1 MARYRELDL
10 DPSLDAPEAT
20 PLARRPLGDGIHPQD
35 DMPAN
40 TGINPALDDVHTD
53 LGGGVLAQ
61 SANAAPNKI
70 EGTAGND
77 FIYGTAGKDV
87 IRGLGGDD
95 FIIAGGGDDKVSGD
109 AGNDAVY
116 GGFGN
121 DQING
126 NDGNDV
132 LFGDQDNDSLWGGKG
147 DDWLDG
153 GEGDDSLV
161 GGDGA
166 DRLIGGWGNDTLRG
180 DAGDDIINGGSGD
193 DTLEGGKG
201 LDTLTGSWGRDTF
214 VADLNF
220 DGWNPHLSAA
230 DVVTDFNPFGWPRDC
245 IDLRLILDKTT
256 FTGTTAQEAYDQG
269 YIRLSPYQQIDDN
282 GNVERFGTLI
292 LIDQNGSE
300 WQPRG
305 QGVAAVFALDGVHT
319 DDLSFTAFASHFL
332 V

>member
-1 MARYRELDL
+1 MARHRELDL

-20 PLARRPLGDGIHPQD
+20 PLARRPLGDGIYTPD

-40 TGINPALDDVHTD
+40 TGINPALDDVHVD
-53 LGGGVLAQ
+53 LGGGVLAPA
-61 SANAAPNKI
+61 ANAAPNKI

-95 FIIAGGGDDKVSGD
+95 FIIAGDGDDKVSGD
-109 AGNDAVY
+109 AGNDMIF
-116 GGFGN
+116 GGEGH

-126 NDGNDV
+126 NDGDDLLRGNA
-132 LFGDQDNDSLWGGKG
+132 GNDSLWGANGNDLLEGSEG
-147 DDWLDG
+147 DDRLDG
-153 GEGDDSLV
+153 GDGLDSLF
-161 GGDGA
+161 GG
-166 DRLIGGWGNDTLRG
+166 
-180 DAGDDIINGGSGD
+180 AGSDS
-193 DTLEGGKG
+193 LKGGKG
-201 LDTLTGSWGRDTF
+201 LDILTGGEGRDFF

-220 DGWNPHLSAA
+220 EGWNPHLSAA

-245 IDLRLILDKTT
+245 VDLRVILAKTT

-269 YIRLSPYQQIDDN
+269 CIQLSPYQVIDDN
-282 GNVERFGTLI
+282 GNIERFGTLI

-305 QGVAAVFALDGVHT
+305 QGVAAVLALDGVHT
-319 DDLSFTAFASHFL
+319 NELGFSAYASHFL